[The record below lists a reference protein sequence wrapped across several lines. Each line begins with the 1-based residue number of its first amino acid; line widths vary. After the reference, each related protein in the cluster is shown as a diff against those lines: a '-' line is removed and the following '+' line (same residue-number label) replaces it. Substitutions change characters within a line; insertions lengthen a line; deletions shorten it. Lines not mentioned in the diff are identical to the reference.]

1 MAADSD
7 LASIARLRCR
17 VKREVV
23 AVLQPLA
30 RTGLACSHGDTVGL
44 MFGGGGRASSESF
57 WPDPPQVIPARR
69 LIGKSKVHGF
79 VKVVPPFVKKT
90 NFAKSKAAAA
100 AVKVVDDKARS
111 AANAKAPG
119 TRATTAKPSMSSA
132 STSRPSSS
140 ATADSGGSLL
150 DALYPP
156 RPKPKAESDTK
167 PQCQTRMPRG
177 TAGTWRGRRP
187 PKTPEKLQAW
197 LARKAA
203 WEASHSKPKP

>member
-1 MAADSD
+1 
-7 LASIARLRCR
+7 
-17 VKREVV
+17 
-23 AVLQPLA
+23 
-30 RTGLACSHGDTVGL
+30 

-79 VKVVPPFVKKT
+79 VKVVPPFVKKP
-90 NFAKSKAAAA
+90 NFAKSKAAAV
-100 AVKVVDDKARS
+100 VKVVDVKAQS

-119 TRATTAKPSMSSA
+119 TRTTTATPSKSSSTSST
-132 STSRPSSS
+132 STSRPRSS
-140 ATADSGGSLL
+140 AAADSGGSLL
-150 DALYPP
+150 DALYPDPP
-156 RPKPKAESDTK
+156 RPKPKAESGTK

-187 PKTPEKLQAW
+187 PKTPEKLKAW

-203 WEASHSKPKP
+203 WEARHSTPKP